1 MAKPTIATDFK
12 IDLISLGSPAI
23 GKSVLLKRYLNQP
36 FVEEYKPTGVE
47 QLATVKKVCN
57 STARFRFW
65 DIGSSN
71 INIEIVKKIL
81 AVCNI
86 FLLCFD
92 ITDESTLNYLRT
104 LWTDRIK
111 PFQTKE
117 SFICFVGLKS
127 DLKGQVCS
135 IIPQTKIDSVVQ
147 EMGFP
152 YVECSSKT
160 MEGLQNIFSN
170 ALIFHY
176 HRYLIKTIDPIIN
189 NPILNDDVFSNDQF
203 RQVILELYKYQNRT
217 IIQYLSSYNTLN
229 CIVDFFLM
237 DINISSEANGLSQF
251 CGVLFDIKV
260 DSIIKSIVANKS
272 LIDKIFDSFL
282 CKEKFSILNMAR
294 QFQLVRLIMW
304 LFDTHYI
311 EMSDYAKQ
319 SGLVEKLL
327 LNATDETK
335 YQLLNMILNI
345 EKKVFTKMG
354 KQDRSDS
361 ILQGINLTPIFE
373 RLLTLDTP
381 AVSLAESIYKLV
393 VMTIGNN
400 CSSILNT
407 FDHQNYALTQ
417 MALGLIKSQST
428 CSEAVSFLG
437 ECLFATY
444 GANVTSNNI
453 HPQFISILSSHEQ
466 LFQTLISSTSK
477 IVQLSG
483 LKLIHYFLKHKC
495 EQFASPLILSCLDIF
510 FNSQRGNVFHTQ
522 ILEIIQTVFKLP
534 TPDVSLIL
542 LQKGNFAKQILEACE
557 NRDQEKLYY
566 GHLYK
571 MAHWLTLSPYGEIDE
586 VIQSER
592 WKVFYETVVVRFMQK
607 ELLITENHRQ
617 LRNNQVLEPVAHLM
631 GNQAMMGCSRAIST
645 VTNGSHA
652 WEMGPSGE
660 A

>member
-1 MAKPTIATDFK
+1 
-12 IDLISLGSPAI
+12 
-23 GKSVLLKRYLNQP
+23 
-36 FVEEYKPTGVE
+36 
-47 QLATVKKVCN
+47 
-57 STARFRFW
+57 
-65 DIGSSN
+65 
-71 INIEIVKKIL
+71 
-81 AVCNI
+81 
-86 FLLCFD
+86 
-92 ITDESTLNYLRT
+92 
-104 LWTDRIK
+104 
-111 PFQTKE
+111 
-117 SFICFVGLKS
+117 
-127 DLKGQVCS
+127 
-135 IIPQTKIDSVVQ
+135 
-147 EMGFP
+147 
-152 YVECSSKT
+152 
-160 MEGLQNIFSN
+160 
-170 ALIFHY
+170 
-176 HRYLIKTIDPIIN
+176 
-189 NPILNDDVFSNDQF
+189 
-203 RQVILELYKYQNRT
+203 
-217 IIQYLSSYNTLN
+217 
-229 CIVDFFLM
+229 M
-237 DINISSEANGLSQF
+237 DIKANGLSQF
-251 CGVLFDIKV
+251 SGVILDVKV
-260 DSIIKSIVANKS
+260 DSIIKSIVNNKS
-272 LIDKIFDSFL
+272 LMDKIFDSFL

-294 QFQLVRLIMW
+294 QFQVVRLIMW
-304 LFDTHYI
+304 LFDSHYI

-319 SGLVEKLL
+319 SGLVEKLF
-327 LNATDETK
+327 LNSTDEAK

-354 KQDRSDS
+354 KQDRSES

-373 RLLTLDTP
+373 RFLTLDPP
-381 AVSLAESIYKLV
+381 AVSLADSIYKLV

-417 MALGLIKSQST
+417 MALDLIKHQST

-437 ECLFATY
+437 ECLLATY
-444 GANVTSNNI
+444 GANVTSNNT

-466 LFQTLISSTSK
+466 LFQSLITSTSK

-534 TPDVSLIL
+534 TPDISLIL
-542 LQKGNFAKQILEACE
+542 LQKGNLAKQILEACE

-571 MAHWLTLSPYGEIDE
+571 MAHWISLSPYAEMDE

-592 WKVFYETVVVRFMQK
+592 WKIFYETVVVRFMQK

-617 LRNNQVLEPVAHLM
+617 LRNNQVIEPVAHLM
-631 GNQAMMGCSRAIST
+631 GNQAMIGCSRALST
-645 VTNGSHA
+645 ITNGSHA